1 MLGFGGVKRKA
12 RQFHYTPR
20 YWDQEKEEREERRR
34 AILGGEYQEGDY
46 KPGMFIRE
54 NRLRRMRSSV
64 RVQKSSRSTLIR
76 VAIFVGL
83 VFAAL
88 YFMTDIAAKFIN

>member
-12 RQFHYTPR
+12 RQFQYTPR

-54 NRLRRMRSSV
+54 NRMRRMRSSV
-64 RVQKSSRSTLIR
+64 RVHKSSRSTLIR

-88 YFMTDIAAKFIN
+88 YFMTDIATKFTK